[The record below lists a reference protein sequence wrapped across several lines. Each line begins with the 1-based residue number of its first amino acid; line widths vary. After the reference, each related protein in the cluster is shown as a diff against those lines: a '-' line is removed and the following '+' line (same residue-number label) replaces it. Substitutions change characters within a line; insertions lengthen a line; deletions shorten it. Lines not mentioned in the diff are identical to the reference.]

1 MKIGLQG
8 AQLISS
14 PGMFVFEYLVCTQ
27 TCLVKTY
34 CSHFTIKVVAAI
46 TSSNYDAQ
54 QSIIAGFIL
63 H

>member
-1 MKIGLQG
+1 MKISLQG

-14 PGMFVFEYLVCTQ
+14 HGMFVFEYMVSTP

-34 CSHFTIKVVAAI
+34 YSHFTIKVVAAI

-54 QSIIAGFIL
+54 PSIIAGFIL